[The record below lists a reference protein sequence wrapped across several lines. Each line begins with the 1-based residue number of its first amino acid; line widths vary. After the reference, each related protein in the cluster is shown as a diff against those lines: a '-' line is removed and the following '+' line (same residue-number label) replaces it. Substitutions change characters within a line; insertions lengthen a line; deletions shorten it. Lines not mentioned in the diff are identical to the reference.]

1 MLPDP
6 NLPDPYLPDQ
16 DLLEQHLQAIPS
28 AENCTVDWDPPVHP
42 IPPSP
47 SPDSAS
53 KSDLRPPGS
62 LSPLYNEAIQAR
74 GYVSQ
79 ALENTMAGVLNLAQP
94 QEPLSL
100 LLFVDN
106 RPLTGMQAQ
115 EITATLTALD
125 VEQRF
130 VLKILNVAD
139 EPQLVEHFKLVATPA
154 LVKNRPGPRQ
164 VLAGS
169 DLVAQLRYWWP
180 RWETLLHEQEG
191 RSSTPYDRY
200 PTVNRISPNTAK
212 QSFPTE
218 GVFSPSEVLRLKDEI
233 FRLRHDKADLEEQLR
248 FQERILAMLAHDLR
262 NPLTAA
268 ALAVDTLDLSIRDPS
283 LPVSAEMS
291 EHLVRQARQNLREI
305 DRMITDILQ
314 AAQGRNEEF
323 FIQPRDL
330 DLGLLIVEVLDQLSD
345 RLTAKSLL
353 LQTDIPSDLPNVC
366 ADPDR
371 VRQVLVNLLD
381 NAIKYSPLEGTIS
394 VSVLHRTTQKIQVTI
409 CDTGLGIPVASRE
422 LIFNDRFRLPRDQDS
437 EGYGIGLSVCK
448 RIIQTHYGQI
458 WVDSNQQ
465 DQGSCFH
472 FTLPVYS

>member
-1 MLPDP
+1 
-6 NLPDPYLPDQ
+6 
-16 DLLEQHLQAIPS
+16 
-28 AENCTVDWDPPVHP
+28 
-42 IPPSP
+42 
-47 SPDSAS
+47 
-53 KSDLRPPGS
+53 
-62 LSPLYNEAIQAR
+62 
-74 GYVSQ
+74 
-79 ALENTMAGVLNLAQP
+79 MAGVPDLAHEP
-94 QEPLSL
+94 YEPLSL

-139 EPQLVEHFKLVATPA
+139 EPQLVEYFKLVATPA

-169 DLVAQLRYWWP
+169 DLVTQLHYWWP
-180 RWETLLHEQEG
+180 RWETLLHEQEAK
-191 RSSTPYDRY
+191 SSTPYDRY
-200 PTVNRISPNTAK
+200 PTVNRAPPNTTK
-212 QSFPTE
+212 QSFPPDTAT
-218 GVFSPSEVLRLKDEI
+218 GSSEVLRLKDEI
-233 FRLRHDKADLEEQLR
+233 FRLRHDKTDLEEQLR

-268 ALAVDTLDLSIRDPS
+268 ALAVDTLGLSISDPT
-283 LPVSAEMS
+283 LPVSVEMS
-291 EHLVRQARQNLREI
+291 EHLVRQARQKLREI
-305 DRMITDILQ
+305 DRMITDILKS
-314 AAQGRNEEF
+314 AQGRSEEF
-323 FIQPRDL
+323 FIQPRNL
-330 DLGLLIVEVLDQLSD
+330 DLRPLLFEALDQLGD

-366 ADPDR
+366 ADPNR

-381 NAIKYSPLEGTIS
+381 NAVKYNPVEGSITLS
-394 VSVLHRTTQKIQVTI
+394 VIHRTTQKIQVSI
-409 CDTGLGIPVASRE
+409 CDTGPGIPAASRE

-458 WVDSNQQ
+458 WVDGNHQ

-472 FTLPVYS
+472 FTLPVYL